1 MKRMKKLLT
10 GLLTLGMTLSMMTM
24 TAFAADLTTG
34 TTEKMPTIDFD
45 ADKTGTVTIHKY
57 TSGNGMG
64 SVGNGTEAHPGDFP
78 TGAEPLKGA
87 GFTLYQVVDKGGME
101 AYYKADPKDLPDV
114 SEYVEPDG
122 TIKKAYSGNA
132 TSEGLTDK
140 NGTATFSGLE
150 LGFYVVIETTVP
162 DAVTTPMKPFL
173 LSVPMTTT
181 DGSDWLY
188 DIHVYPKN
196 ETGYGKISL
205 EKTGVKDDE
214 KISGATFALQKKS
227 DTTSSWINITQ
238 KSTAQGDN
246 TGDALILTTD
256 VNGLITIDG
265 LSKGEYRLIE
275 TSVGNGYIMDGA
287 TAYEFTVNS
296 DKTITY
302 KESTDANITIKI
314 TNERP
319 DLTKEVKKKNITPE
333 EWGRTADYS
342 IGDKIP
348 YRITVDVPKN
358 ITKLKTFTVTD
369 TPTNL
374 TDDVDSIEIK
384 CNDAAVTADA
394 YTKAAVGDGFTIT
407 FKPAQMAAYERQ
419 QLVITYNAKLKD
431 TAYNTTAGNQNTAK
445 LEYSK
450 NITPNA
456 TTDPDNPNKDK
467 EEGKNTIE
475 NSTVV
480 YTFAVK
486 IVKTGVDGTETKP
499 LANVEFDLY
508 QEVPDGTEGA
518 ITGTSVPAGL
528 DNTKSWKKIKTL
540 KTGTDGTVTHNG
552 LSNGTY
558 YLVETKTNDGYNL
571 LKKPIE
577 VILNV
582 QYTTTTKTESA
593 WVEDGNGQKQEKSK
607 IEKTTFTDSDST
619 TEGIKVQ
626 KVINKKGFTL
636 PTTGGIGTFVFTFAG
651 IAMMAA
657 AVILLITGKK
667 KKAE

>member
-1 MKRMKKLLT
+1 MKRMKRMKKLLT

-24 TAFAADLTTG
+24 TAFAADPSA
-34 TTEKMPTIDFD
+34 KMPTIDTD
-45 ADKTGTVTIHKY
+45 PDKTGTVTIHKY
-57 TSGNGMG
+57 TNGNGMG
-64 SVGNGTEAHPGDFP
+64 SVGNSTEAHPGDFP

-122 TIKKAYSGNA
+122 TIKKAYSSNA
-132 TSEGLTDK
+132 TREGLTDK
-140 NGTATFSGLE
+140 NGTATFSGLD

-407 FKPAQMAAYERQ
+407 FKPAQMEAYERQ

>member
-24 TAFAADLTTG
+24 TAFAAG
-34 TTEKMPTIDFD
+34 PSAKMPTIDES
-45 ADKTGTVTIHKY
+45 KSGTVTIHKY
-57 TSGNGMG
+57 TK
-64 SVGNGTEAHPGDFP
+64 GTDEGTKGTGKVETSLPA
-78 TGAEPLKGA
+78 GAEPLKGA
-87 GFTLYQVVDKGGME
+87 GFTLYKVVNKEDME
-101 AYYKADPKDLPDV
+101 VYYNTNPTNLPAV
-114 SEYVEPDG
+114 GEYVEAGSIKPG
-122 TIKKAYSGNA
+122 VALETIAEQK
-132 TSEGLTDK
+132 TDK

-196 ETGYGKISL
+196 ETEYGKISL

-214 KISGATFALQKKS
+214 KISGAVFALQKKS
-227 DTTSSWINITQ
+227 DTDDKWINITKQ
-238 KSTAQGDN
+238 STAQGDD
-246 TGDALILTTD
+246 TGNNLTLTTD
-256 VNGLITIDG
+256 SEGKITIDG
-265 LSKGEYRLIE
+265 LSKGKYRLIE
-275 TSVGNGYIMDGA
+275 TFVGDGYIMDGA
-287 TAYEFTVNS
+287 TAYPFEVTNEG
-296 DKTITY
+296 KIKYNGT
-302 KESTDANITIKI
+302 TDANITIKI

-319 DLTKEVKKKNITPE
+319 DLKKEVQKKNNGP
-333 EWGRTADYS
+333 WGRDADYS
-342 IGDKIP
+342 IEDEIP
-348 YRITVDVPKN
+348 YKITVNVPNN

-374 TDDVDSIEIK
+374 KDNLSSIKITCDGTPVVVE
-384 CNDAAVTADA
+384 A
-394 YTKAAVGDGFTIT
+394 YSTEALGADGFTIKFT
-407 FKPAQMAAYERQ
+407 PAQMEAYKGK
-419 QLVITYNAKLKD
+419 QLVITYNATLKD
-431 TAYNTTAGNQNTAK
+431 TAFNTTAGNRNTAK

-450 NITPNA
+450 NITPN
-456 TTDPDNPNKDK
+456 TTDDPDNPNKGK

-486 IVKTGVDGTETKP
+486 IEKTGEDGTTP
-499 LANVEFDLY
+499 LKDVKFDLY
-508 QEVPDGTEGA
+508 QEVDAETTGA
-518 ITGTSVPAGL
+518 ITGASVPAGL
-528 DNTKSWKKIKTL
+528 DNAKFWKKIDTL
-540 KTGTDGTVTHNG
+540 TTDASGIATHNG

-582 QYTTTTKTESA
+582 QYTTITKTESA
-593 WVEDGNGQKQEKSK
+593 WVEDTNGQKQVKSE
-607 IEKTTFTDSDST
+607 ITETTFTSADST
-619 TEGIKVQ
+619 TQQGIKVQ

>member
-24 TAFAADLTTG
+24 TAFAAG
-34 TTEKMPTIDFD
+34 PSAKMPTIDES
-45 ADKTGTVTIHKY
+45 KSGTVTIHKY
-57 TSGNGMG
+57 TK
-64 SVGNGTEAHPGDFP
+64 GTDEGTKGTGKVETSLPA
-78 TGAEPLKGA
+78 GAEPLKGA
-87 GFTLYQVVDKGGME
+87 GFTLYKVVNKEDME
-101 AYYKADPKDLPDV
+101 VYYNTNPTNLPAV
-114 SEYVEPDG
+114 GEYVEAGSIKPG
-122 TIKKAYSGNA
+122 VALETIAEQK
-132 TSEGLTDK
+132 TDK

-214 KISGATFALQKKS
+214 KISGAVFALQKKS
-227 DTTSSWINITQ
+227 DTDDKWINITKQ
-238 KSTAQGDN
+238 STAQGDD
-246 TGDALILTTD
+246 TGNNLTLTTD
-256 VNGLITIDG
+256 SEGKITIDG
-265 LSKGEYRLIE
+265 LSKGKYRLIE
-275 TSVGNGYIMDGA
+275 TFVGDGYIMDGA
-287 TAYEFTVNS
+287 TAYPFEVTNEG
-296 DKTITY
+296 KIKYNGT
-302 KESTDANITIKI
+302 TDANITIKI

-319 DLTKEVKKKNITPE
+319 DLKKEVQKKNNGP
-333 EWGRTADYS
+333 WGRDADYS
-342 IGDKIP
+342 IEDEIP
-348 YRITVDVPKN
+348 YKITVNVPNN

-374 TDDVDSIEIK
+374 KDNLSSIKITCDGTPVVVE
-384 CNDAAVTADA
+384 A
-394 YTKAAVGDGFTIT
+394 YSTEALGADGFTIKFT
-407 FKPAQMAAYERQ
+407 PAQMEAYKGK
-419 QLVITYNAKLKD
+419 QLVITYNATLKD
-431 TAYNTTAGNQNTAK
+431 TAFNTTAGNRNTAK

-450 NITPNA
+450 NITPN
-456 TTDPDNPNKDK
+456 TTDDPDNPNKGK

-486 IVKTGVDGTETKP
+486 IEKTGEDGTTP
-499 LANVEFDLY
+499 LKDVKFDLY
-508 QEVPDGTEGA
+508 QEVDSETTGA
-518 ITGTSVPAGL
+518 ITGASVPAGL
-528 DNTKSWKKIKTL
+528 DNAKFWKKIDTL
-540 KTGTDGTVTHNG
+540 TTDASGIATHNG

-582 QYTTTTKTESA
+582 QYTTITKTESA
-593 WVEDGNGQKQEKSK
+593 WVEDTNGQKQVKSE
-607 IEKTTFTDSDST
+607 ITETTFTSADST
-619 TEGIKVQ
+619 TQQGIKVQ

>member
-1 MKRMKKLLT
+1 
-10 GLLTLGMTLSMMTM
+10 
-24 TAFAADLTTG
+24 
-34 TTEKMPTIDFD
+34 
-45 ADKTGTVTIHKY
+45 
-57 TSGNGMG
+57 MG
-64 SVGNGTEAHPGDFP
+64 SVGNGTEADPDDFP

-122 TIKKAYSGNA
+122 TIKKAYIGNA

-140 NGTATFSGLE
+140 SGTATFSNLE

-162 DAVTTPMKPFL
+162 DAVTIPMKPFL

-227 DTTSSWINITQ
+227 DADGKWINITKQ
-238 KSTAQGDN
+238 STAQGDD
-246 TGDALILTTD
+246 TGAALSLTT
-256 VNGLITIDG
+256 NNEGKITIEG

-275 TSVGNGYIMDGA
+275 TFVGDGYIMDGA
-287 TAYEFTVNS
+287 TAYVFKVNADS
-296 DKTITY
+296 SITY
-302 KESTDANITIKI
+302 GTETNANITINV

-319 DLTKEVKKKNITPE
+319 DLTKKVQKKNGGT
-333 EWGRTADYS
+333 WGMDADYS
-342 IGDKIP
+342 IGDEIP
-348 YRITVDVPKN
+348 YKITVDVPKN
-358 ITKLKTFTVTD
+358 ITRLKTFTVTD

-374 TDDVDSIEIK
+374 TDDLDSIEIK
-384 CNDAAVTADA
+384 CNDVAVIADA
-394 YTKAAVGDGFTIT
+394 YTKVAGGDGFTIK
-407 FKPAQMAAYERQ
+407 FKPAQMEAYKGK
-419 QLVITYNAKLKD
+419 QLVITYNATLKD
-431 TAYNTTAGNQNTAK
+431 TAFNTTAGNRNTAK

-450 NITPNA
+450 NITPN
-456 TTDPDNPNKDK
+456 TTDDPDNPNKDK

-486 IVKTGVDGTETKP
+486 IEKTGEDGTETKK

-508 QEVPDGTEGA
+508 QEVPAGTEGA
-518 ITGTSVPAGL
+518 ISGADAPAGL
-528 DNTKSWKKIKTL
+528 DKTKSWKNIKTL
-540 KTGTDGTVTHNG
+540 KTGTDGTVTHKG

-571 LKKPIE
+571 LKKPIA

-593 WVEDGNGQKQEKSK
+593 WVEDGNGEKQVKSEIK
-607 IEKTTFTDSDST
+607 ETTFTSADST
-619 TEGIKVQ
+619 TQQGIKVQ

>member
-24 TAFAADLTTG
+24 TAFAAEPS
-34 TTEKMPTIDFD
+34 EKMPTI
-45 ADKTGTVTIHKY
+45 KTGETGTVTIHKY
-57 TSGNGMG
+57 TK
-64 SVGNGTEAHPGDFP
+64 GTDEGTKGTGKVETSLPA
-78 TGAEPLKGA
+78 GAEPLKGA
-87 GFTLYQVVDKGGME
+87 GFTLYKVVNKEDME
-101 AYYKADPKDLPDV
+101 VYYNTNPTNLPAV
-114 SEYVEPDG
+114 GEYVEAGSIKPG
-122 TIKKAYSGNA
+122 VALETIAEQK
-132 TSEGLTDK
+132 TDK

-214 KISGATFALQKKS
+214 KISGAVFALQKKS
-227 DTTSSWINITQ
+227 DTDDKWINITKQ
-238 KSTAQGDN
+238 STAQGDD
-246 TGDALILTTD
+246 TGNNLTLTTD
-256 VNGLITIDG
+256 SEGKITIDG
-265 LSKGEYRLIE
+265 LSKGKYRLIE
-275 TSVGNGYIMDGA
+275 TFVGDGYIMDGA
-287 TAYEFTVNS
+287 TAYPFEVTNEG
-296 DKTITY
+296 KIKYNGT
-302 KESTDANITIKI
+302 TDANITIKI

-319 DLTKEVKKKNITPE
+319 DLKKEVQKKNNGP
-333 EWGRTADYS
+333 WGRDADYS
-342 IGDKIP
+342 IEDEIP
-348 YRITVDVPKN
+348 YKITVNVPNN

-374 TDDVDSIEIK
+374 KDNLSSIKITCDGTPVVVE
-384 CNDAAVTADA
+384 A
-394 YTKAAVGDGFTIT
+394 YSTEALGADGFTIKFT
-407 FKPAQMAAYERQ
+407 PAQMEAYKGK
-419 QLVITYNAKLKD
+419 QLVITYNATLKD
-431 TAYNTTAGNQNTAK
+431 TAFNTTAGNRNTAK

-450 NITPNA
+450 NITPN
-456 TTDPDNPNKDK
+456 TTDDPDNPNKGK

-486 IVKTGVDGTETKP
+486 IEKTGEDGTTP
-499 LANVEFDLY
+499 LKDVKFDLY
-508 QEVPDGTEGA
+508 QEVDAETTGA
-518 ITGTSVPAGL
+518 ITGASVPAGL
-528 DNTKSWKKIKTL
+528 DNAKFWKKIDTL
-540 KTGTDGTVTHNG
+540 TTDASGIATHNG

-582 QYTTTTKTESA
+582 QYTTITKTESA
-593 WVEDGNGQKQEKSK
+593 WVEDTNGQKQVKSE
-607 IEKTTFTDSDST
+607 ITETTFTSADST
-619 TEGIKVQ
+619 TQQGIKVQ

-636 PTTGGIGTFVFTFAG
+636 PATGGIGTFVFTFAG

>member
-24 TAFAADLTTG
+24 TAFAAG
-34 TTEKMPTIDFD
+34 PSAKMPTIDES
-45 ADKTGTVTIHKY
+45 KSGTVTIHKY
-57 TSGNGMG
+57 TK
-64 SVGNGTEAHPGDFP
+64 GTDEGTKGTGKVETSLPA
-78 TGAEPLKGA
+78 GAEPLKGA
-87 GFTLYQVVDKGGME
+87 GFTLYKVVNKEDME
-101 AYYKADPKDLPDV
+101 VYYNTNPTNLPAV
-114 SEYVEPDG
+114 GEYVEAGSIKPG
-122 TIKKAYSGNA
+122 VALETIAEQK
-132 TSEGLTDK
+132 TDK
-140 NGTATFSGLE
+140 KGTATFSGLE

-214 KISGATFALQKKS
+214 KISGAVFALQKKS
-227 DTTSSWINITQ
+227 DTDDKWINITKQ
-238 KSTAQGDN
+238 STAQGDD
-246 TGDALILTTD
+246 TGNNLTLTTD
-256 VNGLITIDG
+256 SEGKITIDG
-265 LSKGEYRLIE
+265 LSKGKYRLIE
-275 TSVGNGYIMDGA
+275 TFVGDGYIMDGA
-287 TAYEFTVNS
+287 TAYPFEVTNEG
-296 DKTITY
+296 KIKYNGT
-302 KESTDANITIKI
+302 TDANITIKI

-319 DLTKEVKKKNITPE
+319 DLKKEVQKKNNGP
-333 EWGRTADYS
+333 WGRDADYS
-342 IGDKIP
+342 IEDEIP
-348 YRITVDVPKN
+348 YKITVNVPNN

-374 TDDVDSIEIK
+374 KDNLSSIKITCDGTPVVVE
-384 CNDAAVTADA
+384 A
-394 YTKAAVGDGFTIT
+394 YSTEALGADGFTIKFT
-407 FKPAQMAAYERQ
+407 PAQMEAYKGK
-419 QLVITYNAKLKD
+419 QLVITYNATLKD
-431 TAYNTTAGNQNTAK
+431 TAFNTTAGNRNTAK

-450 NITPNA
+450 NITPN
-456 TTDPDNPNKDK
+456 TTDDPDNPNKGK

-486 IVKTGVDGTETKP
+486 IEKTGEDGTTP
-499 LANVEFDLY
+499 LKDVKFDLY
-508 QEVPDGTEGA
+508 QEVDAETTGA
-518 ITGTSVPAGL
+518 ITGASVPAGL
-528 DNTKSWKKIKTL
+528 DNAKFWKKIDTL
-540 KTGTDGTVTHNG
+540 TTDASGIATHNG

-582 QYTTTTKTESA
+582 QYTTITKTESA
-593 WVEDGNGQKQEKSK
+593 WVEDTNGQKQVKSE
-607 IEKTTFTDSDST
+607 ITETTFTSADST
-619 TEGIKVQ
+619 TQQGIKVQ

>member
-24 TAFAADLTTG
+24 TAFAADPSA
-34 TTEKMPTIDFD
+34 KMPTIDT
-45 ADKTGTVTIHKY
+45 DKTGTVTIHKY

-64 SVGNGTEAHPGDFP
+64 SVGNGTEADPDDFP

-122 TIKKAYSGNA
+122 TIKKAYIGNA

-140 NGTATFSGLE
+140 SGTATFSNLE

-162 DAVTTPMKPFL
+162 DAVTIPMKPFL

-227 DTTSSWINITQ
+227 DADGKWINITKQ
-238 KSTAQGDN
+238 STAQGDD
-246 TGDALILTTD
+246 TGAALSLTT
-256 VNGLITIDG
+256 NNEGKITIEG

-275 TSVGNGYIMDGA
+275 TFVGDGYIMDGA
-287 TAYEFTVNS
+287 TAYVFKVNADS
-296 DKTITY
+296 SITY
-302 KESTDANITIKI
+302 GTETNANITINV

-319 DLTKEVKKKNITPE
+319 DLTKKVQKKNGGT
-333 EWGRTADYS
+333 WGMDADYS
-342 IGDKIP
+342 IGDEIP
-348 YRITVDVPKN
+348 YKITVDVPKN
-358 ITKLKTFTVTD
+358 ITRLKTFTVTD

-374 TDDVDSIEIK
+374 TDDLDSIEIK
-384 CNDAAVTADA
+384 CNDVAVIADA
-394 YTKAAVGDGFTIT
+394 YTKVAGGDGFTIK
-407 FKPAQMAAYERQ
+407 FKPAQMEAYKGK
-419 QLVITYNAKLKD
+419 QLVITYNATLKD
-431 TAYNTTAGNQNTAK
+431 TAFNTTAGNRNTAK

-450 NITPNA
+450 NITPN
-456 TTDPDNPNKDK
+456 TTDDPDNPNKDK

-486 IVKTGVDGTETKP
+486 IEKTGEDGTETKK

-508 QEVPDGTEGA
+508 QEVPAGTEGA
-518 ITGTSVPAGL
+518 ISGADAPAGL
-528 DNTKSWKKIKTL
+528 DKTKSWKNIKTL
-540 KTGTDGTVTHNG
+540 KTGTDGTVTHKG
-552 LSNGTY
+552 LTNGTY

-571 LKKPIE
+571 LKKPIA

-593 WVEDGNGQKQEKSK
+593 WVEDGNGEKQVKSEIK
-607 IEKTTFTDSDST
+607 ETTFTSADST
-619 TEGIKVQ
+619 TQQGIKVQ

>member
-1 MKRMKKLLT
+1 MKKILT
-10 GLLTLGMTLSMMTM
+10 GLLTLAMTLSMMTM
-24 TAFAADLTTG
+24 TAFAAEPS
-34 TTEKMPTIDFD
+34 EKMPTI
-45 ADKTGTVTIHKY
+45 KTGETGTVTIHKY
-57 TSGNGMG
+57 TK
-64 SVGNGTEAHPGDFP
+64 GTAEGTTGTGKVETSLP

-87 GFTLYQVVDKGGME
+87 GFTLYKVVNEAGME
-101 AYYKADPKDLPDV
+101 AYYNANPTSLPAVDT
-114 SEYVEPDG
+114 YVNSDG
-122 TIKKAYSGNA
+122 TIKSEYASGA
-132 TSEGLTDK
+132 TAQVITDN
-140 NGTATFSGLE
+140 NGTATFSNLE

-205 EKTGVKDDE
+205 EKTGVKGE
-214 KISGATFALQKKS
+214 KILGAEFALQKKS

-302 KESTDANITIKI
+302 KESTDANITINV

-319 DLTKEVKKKNITPE
+319 DLTKEVQKKNDGA
-333 EWGRTADYS
+333 WGRDADYS
-342 IGDKIP
+342 FGDKIP
-348 YRITVDVPKN
+348 YKITVNVPNN

-369 TPTNL
+369 TPINL
-374 TDDVDSIEIK
+374 TDDLASIEIK
-384 CNDAAVTADA
+384 CNDVDVETTA
-394 YTKAAVGDGFTIT
+394 YTTSATTEDGFTIAFT
-407 FKPAQMAAYERQ
+407 PANMTNYAGKT
-419 QLVITYNAKLKD
+419 LVITYNATLKD

-456 TTDPDNPNKDK
+456 TTDPDNPNKEK
-467 EEGKNTIE
+467 KEGKNTIE
-475 NSTVV
+475 NSAVV

-486 IVKTGVDGTETKP
+486 IEKTGVDGTETKK

-508 QEVPDGTEGA
+508 QEVPAGTAGA
-518 ITGTSVPAGL
+518 ISGADAPAGL
-528 DNTKSWKKIKTL
+528 DKTKSWKKIKTL
-540 KTGTDGTVTHNG
+540 KTGTDGTVTHKG

-558 YLVETKTNDGYNL
+558 YLVETKTEKEYNL
-571 LKKPIE
+571 LKNPIK
-577 VILNV
+577 VTLSV
-582 QYTTTTKTESA
+582 QYTITQSTTSS

-607 IEKTTFTDSDST
+607 IETTTFTGSDNA

-626 KVINKKGFTL
+626 EVINKKGFTL

>member
-1 MKRMKKLLT
+1 MKRMKKILT
-10 GLLTLGMTLSMMTM
+10 GLLTLAMTLSMMTM
-24 TAFAADLTTG
+24 TAFAAEPS
-34 TTEKMPTIDFD
+34 EKMPTI
-45 ADKTGTVTIHKY
+45 KTGETGTVTIHKY
-57 TSGNGMG
+57 TK
-64 SVGNGTEAHPGDFP
+64 GTAEGTTGTGKVETSLP

-87 GFTLYQVVDKGGME
+87 GFTLYKVVNEAGME
-101 AYYKADPKDLPDV
+101 AYYNANPTSLPAVDT
-114 SEYVEPDG
+114 YVNSDG
-122 TIKKAYSGNA
+122 TIKSEYASGA
-132 TSEGLTDK
+132 TAQVITDN
-140 NGTATFSGLE
+140 NGTATFSNLE

-205 EKTGVKDDE
+205 EKTGVKGE
-214 KISGATFALQKKS
+214 KILGAEFALQKKS

-302 KESTDANITIKI
+302 KESTDANITINV

-319 DLTKEVKKKNITPE
+319 DLTKEVQKKNDGA
-333 EWGRTADYS
+333 WGRDADYS
-342 IGDKIP
+342 FGDKIP
-348 YRITVDVPKN
+348 YKITVNVPNN

-369 TPTNL
+369 TPINL
-374 TDDVDSIEIK
+374 TDDLASIEIK
-384 CNDAAVTADA
+384 CNDVDVETTA
-394 YTKAAVGDGFTIT
+394 YTTSATTEDGFTIAFT
-407 FKPAQMAAYERQ
+407 PANMTNYAGKT
-419 QLVITYNAKLKD
+419 LVITYNATLKG
-431 TAYNTTAGNQNTAK
+431 TAENTTVGNKNAAK

-450 NITPNA
+450 NIT
-456 TTDPDNPNKDK
+456 TDTDQDNPNKGK

-486 IVKTGVDGTETKP
+486 IEKTGEDGTTP
-499 LANVEFDLY
+499 LKDVKFDLY
-508 QEVPDGTEGA
+508 QEVDAETTGA
-518 ITGTSVPAGL
+518 ITGASVPAGL
-528 DNTKSWKKIKTL
+528 DNAKFWKKIDTL
-540 KTGTDGTVTHNG
+540 TTDASGIATHNG

-593 WVEDGNGQKQEKSK
+593 WVEDGNGQKQVKSEIK
-607 IEKTTFTDSDST
+607 ETTFTSADST
-619 TEGIKVQ
+619 TQQGIKVQ

>member
-24 TAFAADLTTG
+24 TAFAA
-34 TTEKMPTIDFD
+34 EPSAKMPTIDTD
-45 ADKTGTVTIHKY
+45 PAKTGTVTIHKY
-57 TSGNGMG
+57 TSGTGTG
-64 SVGNGTEAHPGDFP
+64 IVGTGTTADADHFP
-78 TGAEPLKGA
+78 DGAVPLKDA
-87 GFTLYQVVDKGGME
+87 GFTLYKVVDKDGME
-101 AYYKADPKDLPDV
+101 SYYNTNPTALPDV
-114 SEYVEPDG
+114 STYVESDG
-122 TIKKAYSGNA
+122 TIKSTYSGNA
-132 TSEGLTDK
+132 TSEGFTDAD
-140 NGTATFSGLE
+140 GTATFSNLE

-162 DAVTTPMKPFL
+162 DAVTTPMDPFL

-181 DGSDWLY
+181 DGTGWLY

-205 EKTGVKDDE
+205 EKTGVNGE
-214 KISGATFALQKKS
+214 KIPGAEFALQKRTATGW
-227 DTTSSWINITQ
+227 DDITK

-246 TGDALILTTD
+246 TGADLILKTD
-256 VNGLITIDG
+256 ASGLITIDG

-287 TAYEFTVNS
+287 TAYEFTVNAN
-296 DKTITY
+296 KKITY
-302 KESTDANITIKI
+302 KGVESANTKI
-314 TNERP
+314 EVTNERP
-319 DLTKEVKKKNITPE
+319 DLTKEVQKKNGGT
-333 EWGRTADYS
+333 WGRDADYS
-342 IGDKIP
+342 IGDEIP
-348 YRITVDVPKN
+348 YKITVNVPNN

-369 TPTNL
+369 TPINL
-374 TDDVDSIEIK
+374 TDDLASIEIK
-384 CNDAAVTADA
+384 CNDVAVTADA
-394 YTKAAVGDGFTIT
+394 YTKVAGGDGFTIK
-407 FKPAQMAAYERQ
+407 FNPAQMAAYEGQ
-419 QLVITYNAKLKD
+419 QLVITYNATLKG
-431 TAYNTTAGNQNTAK
+431 TAVNTTVGNQNAAK

-450 NITPNA
+450 NITTDA
-456 TTDPDNPNKDK
+456 TDPDNPNKDK

-558 YLVETKTNDGYNL
+558 YLVETKTNDTYNL
-571 LKKPIE
+571 LKNPIE
-577 VILNV
+577 VTLNV
-582 QYTTTTKTESA
+582 QYTTTTKTEST
-593 WVEDGNGQKQEKSK
+593 WEIDTNGQKQEKSK
-607 IEKTTFTDSDST
+607 IEKTTFTGSDST

-626 KVINKKGFTL
+626 TVINKKGFTL

>member
-24 TAFAADLTTG
+24 TAFAADPSA
-34 TTEKMPTIDFD
+34 KMPTIDT
-45 ADKTGTVTIHKY
+45 DKTGTVTIHKY

-64 SVGNGTEAHPGDFP
+64 SVGNGTEADPDDFP

-140 NGTATFSGLE
+140 SGTATFSNLE

-162 DAVTTPMKPFL
+162 DAVTIPMKPFL

-196 ETGYGKISL
+196 ETRYGKISL

-227 DTTSSWINITQ
+227 DADGKWINITKQ
-238 KSTAQGDN
+238 STAQGDD
-246 TGDALILTTD
+246 TGAALSLTT
-256 VNGLITIDG
+256 NNEGKITIEG

-275 TSVGNGYIMDGA
+275 TFVGDGYIMDGA
-287 TAYEFTVNS
+287 TAYVFKVNADS
-296 DKTITY
+296 SITY
-302 KESTDANITIKI
+302 GTETNANITINV

-319 DLTKEVKKKNITPE
+319 DLTKKVQKKNGGT
-333 EWGRTADYS
+333 WGMDADYS
-342 IGDKIP
+342 IGDEIP
-348 YRITVDVPKN
+348 YKITVDVPKN
-358 ITKLKTFTVTD
+358 ITRLKTFTVTD

-374 TDDVDSIEIK
+374 TDDLDSIEIK
-384 CNDAAVTADA
+384 CNDVAVIADA
-394 YTKAAVGDGFTIT
+394 YTKVAGGDGFTIK
-407 FKPAQMAAYERQ
+407 FKPAQMEAYKGQ
-419 QLVITYNAKLKD
+419 QLVITYNATLKG
-431 TAYNTTAGNQNTAK
+431 TAENTTVGNKNAAK

-450 NITPNA
+450 NIT
-456 TTDPDNPNKDK
+456 TDTDSDNPNKDK

-486 IVKTGVDGTETKP
+486 IEKTGEDGAETKK

-508 QEVPDGTEGA
+508 QEVPAVTEGA
-518 ITGTSVPAGL
+518 ISGADAPAGL
-528 DNTKSWKKIKTL
+528 DKTKSWKKIKTL
-540 KTGTDGTVTHNG
+540 KTGTDGTVTHKG

>member
-24 TAFAADLTTG
+24 TAFAADPSA
-34 TTEKMPTIDFD
+34 KMPTIDTD
-45 ADKTGTVTIHKY
+45 LDKTGTVTIHKY

-528 DNTKSWKKIKTL
+528 DNAKFWKKIDTL
-540 KTGTDGTVTHNG
+540 TTDASGIATHNG

-593 WVEDGNGQKQEKSK
+593 WVEDGNGQKQVKSEIK
-607 IEKTTFTDSDST
+607 ETTFTSADST
-619 TEGIKVQ
+619 TQQGIKVQ

>member
-24 TAFAADLTTG
+24 TAFAA
-34 TTEKMPTIDFD
+34 EPSAKMPTIDTD
-45 ADKTGTVTIHKY
+45 PAKTGTVTIHKY
-57 TSGNGMG
+57 TSGTGTG
-64 SVGNGTEAHPGDFP
+64 IVGTGTTADADHFP
-78 TGAEPLKGA
+78 DGAVPLKDA
-87 GFTLYQVVDKGGME
+87 GFTLYKVVDKDGME
-101 AYYKADPKDLPDV
+101 SYYNTNPTALPDV
-114 SEYVEPDG
+114 STYVESDG
-122 TIKKAYSGNA
+122 TIKSTYSGNA
-132 TSEGLTDK
+132 TSEGFTDAD
-140 NGTATFSGLE
+140 GTATFSNLE

-162 DAVTTPMKPFL
+162 DAVTTPMDPFL

-181 DGSDWLY
+181 DGTGWLY

-205 EKTGVKDDE
+205 EKTGVNGE
-214 KISGATFALQKKS
+214 KILGAEFALQKRTATGW
-227 DTTSSWINITQ
+227 DDITK

-246 TGDALILTTD
+246 TGADLILKTD
-256 VNGLITIDG
+256 ASGLITIDG

-287 TAYEFTVNS
+287 TAYEFTVNAN
-296 DKTITY
+296 KKITY
-302 KESTDANITIKI
+302 KGVESANTKI
-314 TNERP
+314 EVTNERP
-319 DLTKEVKKKNITPE
+319 DLTKKVQKKNGGT
-333 EWGRTADYS
+333 WGMDADYS
-342 IGDKIP
+342 IGDEIP
-348 YRITVDVPKN
+348 YKITVDVPKN
-358 ITKLKTFTVTD
+358 ITRLKTFTVTD

-374 TDDVDSIEIK
+374 TDDLDSIEIK
-384 CNDAAVTADA
+384 CNDVAVTADA
-394 YTKAAVGDGFTIT
+394 YTKVAGGDGFTIK
-407 FKPAQMAAYERQ
+407 FNPAQMAAYEGQ
-419 QLVITYNAKLKD
+419 QLVITYNATLKG
-431 TAYNTTAGNQNTAK
+431 TAVNTTVGNQNAAK

-450 NITPNA
+450 NITTDA
-456 TTDPDNPNKDK
+456 TDPDNPNKDK

-558 YLVETKTNDGYNL
+558 YLVETKTNDKYNL

-577 VILNV
+577 VTLNV
-582 QYTTTTKTESA
+582 QYTIATKTEST
-593 WVEDGNGQKQEKSK
+593 WVEDTNGQKQVKSE
-607 IEKTTFTDSDST
+607 ITGTTFTST
-619 TEGIKVQ
+619 DDATAAEGIKVQ
-626 KVINKKGFTL
+626 EVINKKGFTL

>member
-24 TAFAADLTTG
+24 TAFAADPSA
-34 TTEKMPTIDFD
+34 KMPTIDT
-45 ADKTGTVTIHKY
+45 DKTGTVTIHKY

-64 SVGNGTEAHPGDFP
+64 SVGNGTEADPDDFP

-122 TIKKAYSGNA
+122 TIKKAYIGNA

-140 NGTATFSGLE
+140 SGTATFSNLE

-162 DAVTTPMKPFL
+162 DAVTIPMKPFL

-227 DTTSSWINITQ
+227 DADGKWINITKQ
-238 KSTAQGDN
+238 STAQGDD
-246 TGDALILTTD
+246 TGAALSLTT
-256 VNGLITIDG
+256 NNEGKITIEG

-275 TSVGNGYIMDGA
+275 TFVGDGYIMDGA
-287 TAYEFTVNS
+287 TAYVFKVNADS
-296 DKTITY
+296 SITY
-302 KESTDANITIKI
+302 GTETNANITINV

-319 DLTKEVKKKNITPE
+319 DLTKKVQKKNGGT
-333 EWGRTADYS
+333 WGMDADYS
-342 IGDKIP
+342 IGDEIP
-348 YRITVDVPKN
+348 YKITVDVPKN
-358 ITKLKTFTVTD
+358 ITRLKTFTVTD

-374 TDDVDSIEIK
+374 TDDLDSIEIK
-384 CNDAAVTADA
+384 CNDVAVIADA
-394 YTKAAVGDGFTIT
+394 YTKVAGGDGFTIK
-407 FKPAQMAAYERQ
+407 FKPAQMEAYKGK
-419 QLVITYNAKLKD
+419 QLVITYNATLKD
-431 TAYNTTAGNQNTAK
+431 TAFNTTAGNRNTAK

-450 NITPNA
+450 NITPN
-456 TTDPDNPNKDK
+456 TTDDPDNPNKDK

-486 IVKTGVDGTETKP
+486 IEKTGEDGTETKK

-508 QEVPDGTEGA
+508 QEVPAGTEGA
-518 ITGTSVPAGL
+518 ISGADAPAGL
-528 DNTKSWKKIKTL
+528 DKTKSWKNIKTL
-540 KTGTDGTVTHNG
+540 KTGTDGTVTHKG

-571 LKKPIE
+571 LKKPIA

-593 WVEDGNGQKQEKSK
+593 WVEDGNGEKQVKSEIK
-607 IEKTTFTDSDST
+607 ETTFTSADST
-619 TEGIKVQ
+619 TQQGIKVQ

-657 AVILLITGKK
+657 AVILLITSKK

>member
-24 TAFAADLTTG
+24 TAFAAG
-34 TTEKMPTIDFD
+34 PSAKMPTIDES
-45 ADKTGTVTIHKY
+45 KSGTVTIHKY
-57 TSGNGMG
+57 TK
-64 SVGNGTEAHPGDFP
+64 GTDEGTKGTGKVETSLPA
-78 TGAEPLKGA
+78 GAEPLKGA
-87 GFTLYQVVDKGGME
+87 GFTLYKVVNKEDME
-101 AYYKADPKDLPDV
+101 VYYNTNPTNLPAV
-114 SEYVEPDG
+114 GEYVEAGSIKPG
-122 TIKKAYSGNA
+122 VALETIAEQK
-132 TSEGLTDK
+132 TDK

-205 EKTGVKDDE
+205 EKTGVKGE
-214 KISGATFALQKKS
+214 KILGAEFALQKKS

-407 FKPAQMAAYERQ
+407 FNPAQMAAYERQ

-456 TTDPDNPNKDK
+456 TTDPDNPNKEK
-467 EEGKNTIE
+467 KEGKNTIE
-475 NSTVV
+475 NSAVV

-486 IVKTGVDGTETKP
+486 IEKTGVDGAETKK

-508 QEVPDGTEGA
+508 QEVPAGTAGA
-518 ITGTSVPAGL
+518 ISGADATAGL
-528 DNTKSWKKIKTL
+528 DKTKSWKKIKTL
-540 KTGTDGTVTHNG
+540 KTGTDGTVTHKG

-558 YLVETKTNDGYNL
+558 YLVETKTEKEYNL
-571 LKKPIE
+571 LKNPIK
-577 VILNV
+577 VTLSV
-582 QYTTTTKTESA
+582 QYTITQSTTSS

-607 IEKTTFTDSDST
+607 IETTTFTGSDST

-626 KVINKKGFTL
+626 EVINKKGFTL

>member
-24 TAFAADLTTG
+24 TAFAADPSA
-34 TTEKMPTIDFD
+34 KMPTIDTD
-45 ADKTGTVTIHKY
+45 PDKTGTVTIHKY

-87 GFTLYQVVDKGGME
+87 GFTLYQVVNKGGME

>member
-24 TAFAADLTTG
+24 TAFAAG
-34 TTEKMPTIDFD
+34 PSAKMPTIDES
-45 ADKTGTVTIHKY
+45 KSGTVTIHKY
-57 TSGNGMG
+57 TK
-64 SVGNGTEAHPGDFP
+64 GTDEGTKGTGKVETSLP
-78 TGAEPLKGA
+78 TGAVPLKGA
-87 GFTLYQVVDKGGME
+87 GFTLYQVVDKDDME
-101 AYYKADPKDLPDV
+101 NYYNADPKDLPAVDD
-114 SEYVEPDG
+114 YVDEAGSIKDG
-122 TIKKAYSGNA
+122 FVKKTIAEKK
-132 TSEGLTDK
+132 TDA
-140 NGTATFSGLE
+140 NGTATFPNLD

-162 DAVTTPMKPFL
+162 DAVTIPMKPFL

-196 ETGYGKISL
+196 ETRYGKISL

-214 KISGATFALQKKS
+214 KISGAVFALQKKS
-227 DTTSSWINITQ
+227 DTDDKWINITKQ
-238 KSTAQGDN
+238 STAQGDD
-246 TGDALILTTD
+246 TGNNLTLTTD
-256 VNGLITIDG
+256 SEGKITIDG
-265 LSKGEYRLIE
+265 LSKGKYRLIE
-275 TSVGNGYIMDGA
+275 TFVGDGYIMDGA
-287 TAYEFTVNS
+287 TAYPFEVTNEG
-296 DKTITY
+296 KIKYNGT
-302 KESTDANITIKI
+302 TDANITIKI

-319 DLTKEVKKKNITPE
+319 DLKKEVQKKNNGP
-333 EWGRTADYS
+333 WGRDADYS
-342 IGDKIP
+342 IGDEIP
-348 YRITVDVPKN
+348 YKITVNVPNN

-374 TDDVDSIEIK
+374 KDNLSSIKITCDGTPVVVE
-384 CNDAAVTADA
+384 A
-394 YTKAAVGDGFTIT
+394 YSTEALGADGFTIKFT
-407 FKPAQMAAYERQ
+407 PAQMEAYKGK
-419 QLVITYNAKLKD
+419 QLVITYNATLKD
-431 TAYNTTAGNQNTAK
+431 TAFNTTAGNRNTAK

-450 NITPNA
+450 NITPN
-456 TTDPDNPNKDK
+456 TTDDPDNPNKGK

-486 IVKTGVDGTETKP
+486 IEKTGEDGTTP
-499 LANVEFDLY
+499 LKDVKFDLY
-508 QEVPDGTEGA
+508 QEVDAETTGA
-518 ITGTSVPAGL
+518 ITGASVPAGL
-528 DNTKSWKKIKTL
+528 DNAKFWKKIDTL
-540 KTGTDGTVTHNG
+540 TTDASGIATHNG

-571 LKKPIE
+571 LKKPIK

-582 QYTTTTKTESA
+582 QYTTITKTESA
-593 WVEDGNGQKQEKSK
+593 WVEDTNGQKQVKSE
-607 IEKTTFTDSDST
+607 ITETTFTSADST
-619 TEGIKVQ
+619 TQQGIKVQ

>member
-24 TAFAADLTTG
+24 TAFAADPSA
-34 TTEKMPTIDFD
+34 KMPTIDT
-45 ADKTGTVTIHKY
+45 DKTGTVTIHKY

-64 SVGNGTEAHPGDFP
+64 SVGNGTEADPDDFP

-122 TIKKAYSGNA
+122 TIKKAYIGNA

-140 NGTATFSGLE
+140 SGTATFSNLE

-162 DAVTTPMKPFL
+162 DAVTIPMKPFL

-227 DTTSSWINITQ
+227 DADGKWINITKQ
-238 KSTAQGDN
+238 STAQGDD
-246 TGDALILTTD
+246 TGAALSLTT
-256 VNGLITIDG
+256 NNEGKITIEG

-275 TSVGNGYIMDGA
+275 TFVGDGYIMDGA
-287 TAYEFTVNS
+287 TAYVFKVNADS
-296 DKTITY
+296 SITY
-302 KESTDANITIKI
+302 GTETNANITINV

-319 DLTKEVKKKNITPE
+319 DLTKKVQKKNGGT
-333 EWGRTADYS
+333 WGMDADYS
-342 IGDKIP
+342 IGDEIP
-348 YRITVDVPKN
+348 YKITVDVPKN
-358 ITKLKTFTVTD
+358 ITRLKTFTVTD

-374 TDDVDSIEIK
+374 TDDLDSIEIK
-384 CNDAAVTADA
+384 CNDVAVIADA
-394 YTKAAVGDGFTIT
+394 YTKVAGGDGFTIK
-407 FKPAQMAAYERQ
+407 FKPAQMEAYKGK
-419 QLVITYNAKLKD
+419 QLVITYNATLKD
-431 TAYNTTAGNQNTAK
+431 TAFNTTAGNRNTAK

-450 NITPNA
+450 NITPN
-456 TTDPDNPNKDK
+456 TTDDPDNPNKDK
-467 EEGKNTIE
+467 EEGKRTIE

-486 IVKTGVDGTETKP
+486 IEKTGEDGTETKK

-508 QEVPDGTEGA
+508 QEVPAGTEGA
-518 ITGTSVPAGL
+518 ISGADAPAGL
-528 DNTKSWKKIKTL
+528 DKTKSWKNIKTL
-540 KTGTDGTVTHNG
+540 KTGTDGTVTHKG

-571 LKKPIE
+571 LKKPIA

-593 WVEDGNGQKQEKSK
+593 WVEDGNGEKQVKSEIK
-607 IEKTTFTDSDST
+607 ETTFTSADST
-619 TEGIKVQ
+619 TQQGIKVQ

>member
-24 TAFAADLTTG
+24 TAFAADPSA
-34 TTEKMPTIDFD
+34 KMPTIDT
-45 ADKTGTVTIHKY
+45 DKTGTVTIHKY

-64 SVGNGTEAHPGDFP
+64 SVGNGTEADPGDFP

-122 TIKKAYSGNA
+122 TIKKAYIGNA

-140 NGTATFSGLE
+140 SGTATFSNLE

-162 DAVTTPMKPFL
+162 DAVTIPMKPFL

-227 DTTSSWINITQ
+227 DADGKWINITKQ
-238 KSTAQGDN
+238 STAQGDD
-246 TGDALILTTD
+246 TGAALSLTT
-256 VNGLITIDG
+256 NNEGKITIEG

-275 TSVGNGYIMDGA
+275 TFVGDGYIMDGA
-287 TAYEFTVNS
+287 TAYVFKVNADS
-296 DKTITY
+296 SITY
-302 KESTDANITIKI
+302 GTETNANITINV

-319 DLTKEVKKKNITPE
+319 DLTKKVQKKNGGT
-333 EWGRTADYS
+333 WGMDADYS
-342 IGDKIP
+342 IGDEIP
-348 YRITVDVPKN
+348 YKITVDVPKN

-374 TDDVDSIEIK
+374 KDNLSSIKITCDGTPVVVE
-384 CNDAAVTADA
+384 A
-394 YTKAAVGDGFTIT
+394 YSTEALGADGFTIKFT
-407 FKPAQMAAYERQ
+407 PAQMEAYKGK
-419 QLVITYNAKLKD
+419 QLVITYNATLKD
-431 TAYNTTAGNQNTAK
+431 TAFNTTAGNRNTAK

-450 NITPNA
+450 NITPN
-456 TTDPDNPNKDK
+456 TTDDPDNPNKDK

-486 IVKTGVDGTETKP
+486 IEKTGEDGTTP
-499 LANVEFDLY
+499 LKDVKFDLY
-508 QEVPDGTEGA
+508 QEVDAETTGA
-518 ITGTSVPAGL
+518 ITGASVPAGL
-528 DNTKSWKKIKTL
+528 DNAKFWKKIDTL
-540 KTGTDGTVTHNG
+540 TTDASGIATHNG

-582 QYTTTTKTESA
+582 QYTTITKTESA
-593 WVEDGNGQKQEKSK
+593 WVEDTNGQKQVKSE
-607 IEKTTFTDSDST
+607 ITETTFTSADST
-619 TEGIKVQ
+619 TQQGIKVQ

>member
-1 MKRMKKLLT
+1 MERMKRMKKLLT

-24 TAFAADLTTG
+24 TAFAADPSA
-34 TTEKMPTIDFD
+34 KMPTIDT
-45 ADKTGTVTIHKY
+45 DKTGTVTIHKY

-64 SVGNGTEAHPGDFP
+64 SVGNGTEADPGDFP

-87 GFTLYQVVDKGGME
+87 GFTLYQVEDKGGME

-122 TIKKAYSGNA
+122 TIKKAYIGNA

-140 NGTATFSGLE
+140 SGTATFSNLE

-162 DAVTTPMKPFL
+162 DAVTIPMKPFL

-227 DTTSSWINITQ
+227 DADGKWINITKQ
-238 KSTAQGDN
+238 STAQGDD
-246 TGDALILTTD
+246 TGAALSLTT
-256 VNGLITIDG
+256 NNEGKITIEG

-275 TSVGNGYIMDGA
+275 TFVGDGYIMDGA
-287 TAYEFTVNS
+287 TAYVFKVNADS
-296 DKTITY
+296 SITY
-302 KESTDANITIKI
+302 GTETNANITINV

-319 DLTKEVKKKNITPE
+319 DLTKKVQKKNGGT
-333 EWGRTADYS
+333 WGMDADYS
-342 IGDKIP
+342 IGDEIP
-348 YRITVDVPKN
+348 YKITVDVPKN

-374 TDDVDSIEIK
+374 KDNLSSIKITCDGTPVVVE
-384 CNDAAVTADA
+384 A
-394 YTKAAVGDGFTIT
+394 YSTEALGADGFTIKFT
-407 FKPAQMAAYERQ
+407 PAQMEAYKGK
-419 QLVITYNAKLKD
+419 QLVITYNATLKD
-431 TAYNTTAGNQNTAK
+431 TAFNTTAGNRNTAK

-450 NITPNA
+450 NITPN
-456 TTDPDNPNKDK
+456 TTDDPDNPNKDK

-486 IVKTGVDGTETKP
+486 IEKTGEDGTTP
-499 LANVEFDLY
+499 LKDVKFDLY
-508 QEVPDGTEGA
+508 QEVDAETTGA
-518 ITGTSVPAGL
+518 ITGASVPAGL
-528 DNTKSWKKIKTL
+528 DNAKFWKKIDTL
-540 KTGTDGTVTHNG
+540 TTDASGIATHNG

-582 QYTTTTKTESA
+582 QYTTITKTESA
-593 WVEDGNGQKQEKSK
+593 WVEDTNGQKQVKSE
-607 IEKTTFTDSDST
+607 ITETTFTSADST
-619 TEGIKVQ
+619 TQQGIKVQ

>member
-24 TAFAADLTTG
+24 TAFAAEGATG
-34 TTEKMPTIDFD
+34 TTAKMPTIDTS
-45 ADKTGTVTIHKY
+45 KTGTVTIHKY
-57 TSGNGMG
+57 TSGT
-64 SVGNGTEAHPGDFP
+64 VEGNPGTGTTADRLPD
-78 TGAEPLKGA
+78 GAVALKGA
-87 GFTLYQVVDKGGME
+87 GFTLYKVVNEAGME
-101 AYYKADPKDLPDV
+101 AYYNANPTALPNV
-114 SEYVEPDG
+114 SEYVENG
-122 TIKKAYSGNA
+122 TIKAKYSGNA
-132 TSEGLTDK
+132 TSEVLTDE
-140 NGTATFSGLE
+140 NGTATFSDLD

-162 DAVTTPMKPFL
+162 DAVTTAMDPFL

-181 DGSDWLY
+181 DGTGWLY

-205 EKTGVKDDE
+205 EKTGVNGE
-214 KISGATFALQKKS
+214 KIPGAEFALQKKS
-227 DTTSSWINITQ
+227 DTTSRWINITK

-246 TGDALILTTD
+246 TGADLTLITDAS
-256 VNGLITIDG
+256 GLIIIEG

-302 KESTDANITIKI
+302 KGVESANTKI
-314 TNERP
+314 EVTNERP
-319 DLTKEVKKKNITPE
+319 DLTKEVQKKNGGT
-333 EWGRTADYS
+333 WGRDADYS
-342 IGDKIP
+342 IGDEIP
-348 YRITVDVPKN
+348 YKITVNVPNN

-369 TPTNL
+369 TPINL
-374 TDDVDSIEIK
+374 TDDLASIEIK
-384 CNDAAVTADA
+384 CNDVAVTADA
-394 YTKAAVGDGFTIT
+394 YTKVAGGDGFTIK
-407 FKPAQMAAYERQ
+407 FNPAQMAAYEGQ
-419 QLVITYNAKLKD
+419 QLVITYNATLKD
-431 TAYNTTAGNQNTAK
+431 TAENTTVGNKNAAK

-450 NITPNA
+450 NITTDA
-456 TTDPDNPNKDK
+456 TDPDNPNKDK

-486 IVKTGVDGTETKP
+486 IVKNGVDGTETKP

-558 YLVETKTNDGYNL
+558 YLVETKTNDKYNL

-577 VILNV
+577 VTLNV
-582 QYTTTTKTESA
+582 QYTIATKTEST
-593 WVEDGNGQKQEKSK
+593 WVEDTNGQKQVKSE
-607 IEKTTFTDSDST
+607 ITGTTFTST
-619 TEGIKVQ
+619 DDATAAEGIKVQ
-626 KVINKKGFTL
+626 EVINKKGFTL

-657 AVILLITGKK
+657 AVILLITSKK

>member
-1 MKRMKKLLT
+1 METMKRMKKLLT
-10 GLLTLGMTLSMMTM
+10 GLLTLGITLSMMTM
-24 TAFAADLTTG
+24 TAFAADPSA
-34 TTEKMPTIDFD
+34 KMPTIDT
-45 ADKTGTVTIHKY
+45 DKTGTVTIHKY

-64 SVGNGTEAHPGDFP
+64 SVGNGTEADPGDFP

-122 TIKKAYSGNA
+122 TIKKAYIGNA

-140 NGTATFSGLE
+140 SGTATFSNLE

-162 DAVTTPMKPFL
+162 DAVTIPMKPFL

-227 DTTSSWINITQ
+227 DADGKWINITKQ
-238 KSTAQGDN
+238 STAQGDD
-246 TGDALILTTD
+246 TGAALSLTT
-256 VNGLITIDG
+256 NNEGKITIEG

-275 TSVGNGYIMDGA
+275 TFVGDGYIMDGA
-287 TAYEFTVNS
+287 TAYVFKVNADS
-296 DKTITY
+296 SITY
-302 KESTDANITIKI
+302 GTETNANITINV

-319 DLTKEVKKKNITPE
+319 DLTKKVQKKNGGT
-333 EWGRTADYS
+333 WGMDADYS
-342 IGDKIP
+342 IGDEIP
-348 YRITVDVPKN
+348 YKITVDVPKN

-374 TDDVDSIEIK
+374 KDNLSSIKITCDGTPVVVE
-384 CNDAAVTADA
+384 A
-394 YTKAAVGDGFTIT
+394 YSTEALGADGFTIKFT
-407 FKPAQMAAYERQ
+407 PAQMEAYKGK
-419 QLVITYNAKLKD
+419 QLVITYNATLKD
-431 TAYNTTAGNQNTAK
+431 TAFNTTAGNRNTAK

-450 NITPNA
+450 NITPN
-456 TTDPDNPNKDK
+456 TTDDPDNPNKDK

-486 IVKTGVDGTETKP
+486 IEKTGEDGTTP
-499 LANVEFDLY
+499 LKDVKFDLY
-508 QEVPDGTEGA
+508 QEVDAETTGA
-518 ITGTSVPAGL
+518 ITGASVPAGL
-528 DNTKSWKKIKTL
+528 DNAKFWKKIDTL
-540 KTGTDGTVTHNG
+540 TTDASGIATHNG

-582 QYTTTTKTESA
+582 QYTTITKTESA
-593 WVEDGNGQKQEKSK
+593 WVEDTNGQKQVKSE
-607 IEKTTFTDSDST
+607 ITETTFTSADST
-619 TEGIKVQ
+619 TQQGIKVQ

>member
-1 MKRMKKLLT
+1 METMKRMKKLLT

-24 TAFAADLTTG
+24 TAFAADPSA
-34 TTEKMPTIDFD
+34 KMPTIDT
-45 ADKTGTVTIHKY
+45 DKTGTVTIHKY

-64 SVGNGTEAHPGDFP
+64 SVGNGTEADPDDFP

-122 TIKKAYSGNA
+122 TIKKAYIGNA

-140 NGTATFSGLE
+140 SGTATFSNLE

-162 DAVTTPMKPFL
+162 DAVTIPMKPFL

-227 DTTSSWINITQ
+227 DADGKWINITKQ
-238 KSTAQGDN
+238 STAQGDD
-246 TGDALILTTD
+246 TGAALSLTT
-256 VNGLITIDG
+256 NNEGKITIEG

-275 TSVGNGYIMDGA
+275 TFVGDGYIMDGA
-287 TAYEFTVNS
+287 TAYVFKVNADS
-296 DKTITY
+296 SITY
-302 KESTDANITIKI
+302 GTETNANITINV

-319 DLTKEVKKKNITPE
+319 DLTKKVQKKNGGT
-333 EWGRTADYS
+333 WGMDADYS
-342 IGDKIP
+342 IGDEIP
-348 YRITVDVPKN
+348 YKITVDVPKN
-358 ITKLKTFTVTD
+358 ITRLKTFTVTD

-374 TDDVDSIEIK
+374 TDDLDSIEIK
-384 CNDAAVTADA
+384 CNDVAVIADA
-394 YTKAAVGDGFTIT
+394 YTKVAGGDGFTIK
-407 FKPAQMAAYERQ
+407 FKPAQMEAYKGK
-419 QLVITYNAKLKD
+419 QLVITYNATVKD
-431 TAYNTTAGNQNTAK
+431 TAFNTTAGNRNTAK

-450 NITPNA
+450 NITPN
-456 TTDPDNPNKDK
+456 TTDDPDNPNKDK

-486 IVKTGVDGTETKP
+486 IEKTGEDGTETKK

-508 QEVPDGTEGA
+508 QEVPAGTEGA
-518 ITGTSVPAGL
+518 ISGADAPAGL
-528 DNTKSWKKIKTL
+528 DKTKSWKNIKTL
-540 KTGTDGTVTHNG
+540 KTGTDGTVTHKG

-571 LKKPIE
+571 LKKPIA

-593 WVEDGNGQKQEKSK
+593 WVEDGNGEKQVKSEIK
-607 IEKTTFTDSDST
+607 ETTFTSADST
-619 TEGIKVQ
+619 TQQGIKVQ

>member
-24 TAFAADLTTG
+24 TAFAADPSA
-34 TTEKMPTIDFD
+34 KMPTIDTD
-45 ADKTGTVTIHKY
+45 PDKTGTVTIHKY

-431 TAYNTTAGNQNTAK
+431 TAYSTTAGNQNTAK

>member
-24 TAFAADLTTG
+24 TAFAAG
-34 TTEKMPTIDFD
+34 PSAKMPTIDES
-45 ADKTGTVTIHKY
+45 KSGTVTIHKY
-57 TSGNGMG
+57 TK
-64 SVGNGTEAHPGDFP
+64 GTDEGTKGTGKVETSLPA
-78 TGAEPLKGA
+78 GAEPLKGA
-87 GFTLYQVVDKGGME
+87 GFTLYKVVNKEDMEVYYNTNPTNLPAVGEQVE
-101 AYYKADPKDLPDV
+101 AGSIKPGVAL
-114 SEYVEPDG
+114 E
-122 TIKKAYSGNA
+122 TIAEQK
-132 TSEGLTDK
+132 TDK

-214 KISGATFALQKKS
+214 KISGAVFALQKKS
-227 DTTSSWINITQ
+227 DTDDKWINITKQ
-238 KSTAQGDN
+238 STAQGDD
-246 TGDALILTTD
+246 TGNNLTLTTD
-256 VNGLITIDG
+256 SEGKITIDG
-265 LSKGEYRLIE
+265 LSKGKYRLIE
-275 TSVGNGYIMDGA
+275 TFVGDGYIMDGA
-287 TAYEFTVNS
+287 TAYPFEVTNEG
-296 DKTITY
+296 KIKYNGT
-302 KESTDANITIKI
+302 TDANITIKI

-319 DLTKEVKKKNITPE
+319 DLKKEVQKKNNGP
-333 EWGRTADYS
+333 WGRDADYS
-342 IGDKIP
+342 IEDEIP
-348 YRITVDVPKN
+348 YKITVNVPNN

-374 TDDVDSIEIK
+374 KDNLSSIKITCDGTPVVVE
-384 CNDAAVTADA
+384 A
-394 YTKAAVGDGFTIT
+394 YSTEALGADGFTIKFT
-407 FKPAQMAAYERQ
+407 PAQMEAYKGK
-419 QLVITYNAKLKD
+419 QLVITYNATLKD
-431 TAYNTTAGNQNTAK
+431 TAFNTTAGNRNTAK

-450 NITPNA
+450 NITPN
-456 TTDPDNPNKDK
+456 TTDDPDNPNKGK

-486 IVKTGVDGTETKP
+486 IEKTGEDGTTP
-499 LANVEFDLY
+499 LKDVKFDLY
-508 QEVPDGTEGA
+508 QEVDAETTGA
-518 ITGTSVPAGL
+518 ITGASVPAGL
-528 DNTKSWKKIKTL
+528 DNAKFWKKIDTL
-540 KTGTDGTVTHNG
+540 TTDASGIATHNG

-582 QYTTTTKTESA
+582 QYTTITKTESA
-593 WVEDGNGQKQEKSK
+593 WVEDTNGQKQVKSE
-607 IEKTTFTDSDST
+607 ITETTFTSADST
-619 TEGIKVQ
+619 TQQGIKVQ

>member
-1 MKRMKKLLT
+1 
-10 GLLTLGMTLSMMTM
+10 MTLSMMTM
-24 TAFAADLTTG
+24 TAFAADPSA
-34 TTEKMPTIDFD
+34 KMPTIDTD
-45 ADKTGTVTIHKY
+45 PDKTGTVTIHKY

>member
-24 TAFAADLTTG
+24 TAFAADPSA
-34 TTEKMPTIDFD
+34 KMPTIDT
-45 ADKTGTVTIHKY
+45 DKTGTVTIHKY

-122 TIKKAYSGNA
+122 TIKKAYIGNA

-140 NGTATFSGLE
+140 SGTATFSNLE

-227 DTTSSWINITQ
+227 DADGKWINITKQ
-238 KSTAQGDN
+238 STAQGDD
-246 TGDALILTTD
+246 TGAALSLTT
-256 VNGLITIDG
+256 NNEGKITIEG

-275 TSVGNGYIMDGA
+275 TFVGDGYIMDGA
-287 TAYEFTVNS
+287 TAYVFKVNADS
-296 DKTITY
+296 SITY
-302 KESTDANITIKI
+302 GTETNANITINV

-319 DLTKEVKKKNITPE
+319 DLTKKVQKKNGGT
-333 EWGRTADYS
+333 WGMDADYS
-342 IGDKIP
+342 IGDEIP
-348 YRITVDVPKN
+348 YKITVDVPKN

-374 TDDVDSIEIK
+374 KDNLSSIKITCDGTPVVVE
-384 CNDAAVTADA
+384 A
-394 YTKAAVGDGFTIT
+394 YSTEALGADGFTIKFT
-407 FKPAQMAAYERQ
+407 PAQMEAYKGK
-419 QLVITYNAKLKD
+419 QLVITYNATLKD
-431 TAYNTTAGNQNTAK
+431 TAFNTTAGNRNTAK

-450 NITPNA
+450 NITPN
-456 TTDPDNPNKDK
+456 TTDDPDNPNKDK

-486 IVKTGVDGTETKP
+486 IEKTGEDGTTP
-499 LANVEFDLY
+499 LKDVKFDLY
-508 QEVPDGTEGA
+508 QEVDAETTGA
-518 ITGTSVPAGL
+518 ITGASVPAGL
-528 DNTKSWKKIKTL
+528 DNAKFWKKIDTL
-540 KTGTDGTVTHNG
+540 TTDASGIATHNG

-582 QYTTTTKTESA
+582 QYTTITKTESA
-593 WVEDGNGQKQEKSK
+593 WVEDTNGQKQVKSE
-607 IEKTTFTDSDST
+607 ITETTFTSADST
-619 TEGIKVQ
+619 TQQGIKVQ

>member
-10 GLLTLGMTLSMMTM
+10 GLLTLAMTLSMMTM
-24 TAFAADLTTG
+24 TAFAAG
-34 TTEKMPTIDFD
+34 PSAKMPTIDTD
-45 ADKTGTVTIHKY
+45 PAKTGTVTIHKY
-57 TSGNGMG
+57 TSGNGTG
-64 SVGNGTEAHPGDFP
+64 SVGNGKEADANDFP
-78 TGAEPLKGA
+78 TGAVPLKGA
-87 GFTLYQVVDKGGME
+87 GFTLYKVVDKDGME
-101 AYYKADPKDLPDV
+101 AYYNTNPTSLPAVD
-114 SEYVEPDG
+114 EYVDAGSIKAGVALE
-122 TIKKAYSGNA
+122 TIAQK
-132 TSEGLTDK
+132 ETDA
-140 NGTATFSGLE
+140 NGTATFPNLE

-162 DAVTTPMKPFL
+162 DAVTTPMDPFL
-173 LSVPMTTT
+173 LSVPMTTA
-181 DGSDWLY
+181 DGTDWLY

-205 EKTGVKDDE
+205 EKTGVNGE
-214 KISGATFALQKKS
+214 KILGAEFALQKKS

-287 TAYEFTVNS
+287 TAYEFTVNAN
-296 DKTITY
+296 KKITY
-302 KESTDANITIKI
+302 KGVESANTKI
-314 TNERP
+314 EVTNERP
-319 DLTKEVKKKNITPE
+319 DLTKEVQKKNDGA
-333 EWGRTADYS
+333 WGRDADYS
-342 IGDKIP
+342 IGDEIP

-394 YTKAAVGDGFTIT
+394 YTKVAGGDGFTIK
-407 FKPAQMAAYERQ
+407 FNPAQMAAYEGQ
-419 QLVITYNAKLKD
+419 QLVITYNATLKSSAD
-431 TAYNTTAGNQNTAK
+431 NTTVGNQNTAK

-450 NITPNA
+450 NITPNT
-456 TTDPDNPNKDK
+456 TTDPDNPNKNK

-486 IVKTGVDGTETKP
+486 IEKTGEDGSTYKP
-499 LANVEFDLY
+499 LAGVKFDLY
-508 QEVPDGTEGA
+508 QEVADGTPDA
-518 ITGTSVPAGL
+518 IPGTSVPAGL
-528 DNTKSWKKIKTL
+528 DNSKSWKKITTL
-540 KTGTDGTVTHNG
+540 ETKSDGTVTHKG

-558 YLVETKTNDGYNL
+558 YLVETETNTGYNL

-577 VILNV
+577 VTLSV
-582 QYTTTTKTESA
+582 QYTITQSTTSS
-593 WVEDGNGQKQEKSK
+593 WVEDGNGQKQVKSE
-607 IEKTTFTDSDST
+607 ITETTFTSADST
-619 TEGIKVQ
+619 TQQGIKVQ
-626 KVINKKGFTL
+626 TVINKKGFTL

>member
-24 TAFAADLTTG
+24 TAFAAGPTTG
-34 TTEKMPTIDFD
+34 TTEKMPTIDT
-45 ADKTGTVTIHKY
+45 DKTGTVTIHKY

-64 SVGNGTEAHPGDFP
+64 SVGNGTEADPGDFP

-122 TIKKAYSGNA
+122 TIKKAYIGNA

-140 NGTATFSGLE
+140 SGTATFSNLE

-162 DAVTTPMKPFL
+162 DAVTIPMKPFL

-227 DTTSSWINITQ
+227 DADGKWINITKQ
-238 KSTAQGDN
+238 STAQGDD
-246 TGDALILTTD
+246 TGAALSLTT
-256 VNGLITIDG
+256 NNEGKITIEG

-275 TSVGNGYIMDGA
+275 TFVGDGYIMDGA
-287 TAYEFTVNS
+287 TAYVFKVNADS
-296 DKTITY
+296 SITY
-302 KESTDANITIKI
+302 GTETNANITINV

-319 DLTKEVKKKNITPE
+319 DLTKKVQKKNGGT
-333 EWGRTADYS
+333 WGMDADYS
-342 IGDKIP
+342 IGDEIP
-348 YRITVDVPKN
+348 YKITVDVPKN

-374 TDDVDSIEIK
+374 KDNLSSIKITCDGTPVVVE
-384 CNDAAVTADA
+384 A
-394 YTKAAVGDGFTIT
+394 YSTEALGADGFTIKFT
-407 FKPAQMAAYERQ
+407 PAQMEAYKGK
-419 QLVITYNAKLKD
+419 QLVITYNATLKD
-431 TAYNTTAGNQNTAK
+431 TAFNTTAGNRNTAK

-450 NITPNA
+450 NITPN
-456 TTDPDNPNKDK
+456 TTDDPDNPNKDK

-486 IVKTGVDGTETKP
+486 IEKTGEDGTTP
-499 LANVEFDLY
+499 LKDVKFDLY
-508 QEVPDGTEGA
+508 QEVDAETTGA
-518 ITGTSVPAGL
+518 ITGASVPAGL
-528 DNTKSWKKIKTL
+528 DNAKFWKKIDTL
-540 KTGTDGTVTHNG
+540 TTDASGIATHNG

-582 QYTTTTKTESA
+582 QYTTITKTESA
-593 WVEDGNGQKQEKSK
+593 WVEDTNGQKQVKSE
-607 IEKTTFTDSDST
+607 ITETTFTSADST
-619 TEGIKVQ
+619 TQQGIKVQ

>member
-10 GLLTLGMTLSMMTM
+10 GLLTLAMILSMMTM
-24 TAFAADLTTG
+24 TAFAA
-34 TTEKMPTIDFD
+34 EPSAKMPTIDTD
-45 ADKTGTVTIHKY
+45 PAKTGTVTIHKY
-57 TSGNGMG
+57 TSGNGTG
-64 SVGNGTEAHPGDFP
+64 IVGTGTEADKDSLPD
-78 TGAEPLKGA
+78 GAVPLKDA
-87 GFTLYQVVDKGGME
+87 GFTLYKVVDKDGME
-101 AYYKADPKDLPDV
+101 SYYNTNPTALPDV
-114 SEYVEPDG
+114 SRYVENG
-122 TIKKAYSGNA
+122 TIKAAYSGNA
-132 TSEGLTDK
+132 TSEVLTDAD
-140 NGTATFSGLE
+140 GTATFSNLE

-162 DAVTTPMKPFL
+162 DAVTTPMDPFL

-181 DGSDWLY
+181 DGTGWLY

-205 EKTGVKDDE
+205 EKTGVNGE
-214 KISGATFALQKKS
+214 KIPDVEFALQKRTATGW
-227 DTTSSWINITQ
+227 DDITK

-246 TGDALILTTD
+246 TGADLILKTD
-256 VNGLITIDG
+256 ASGLITIDG

-287 TAYEFTVNS
+287 TAYEFTVNAN
-296 DKTITY
+296 KKITY
-302 KESTDANITIKI
+302 KGVESANTKI
-314 TNERP
+314 EVTNERP
-319 DLTKEVKKKNITPE
+319 DLTKEVQKKNGGT
-333 EWGRTADYS
+333 WGRDADYS
-342 IGDKIP
+342 IGDEIP
-348 YRITVDVPKN
+348 YKITVNVPNN

-374 TDDVDSIEIK
+374 TDDLASIKIT
-384 CNDAAVTADA
+384 CNDVDVETTA
-394 YTKAAVGDGFTIT
+394 YTTSATTEGGFTIAFT
-407 FKPAQMAAYERQ
+407 PANMTNYAGKT
-419 QLVITYNAKLKD
+419 LVITYNATLKN
-431 TAYNTTAGNQNTAK
+431 TAFNTTAGNQNTAK

-450 NITPNA
+450 NITTDT

-486 IVKTGVDGTETKP
+486 IVKNGVDGTETKP

-558 YLVETKTNDGYNL
+558 YLVETKTNDKYNL

-577 VILNV
+577 VTLNV
-582 QYTTTTKTESA
+582 QYTIATKTEST
-593 WVEDGNGQKQEKSK
+593 WVEDTNGQKQVKSE
-607 IEKTTFTDSDST
+607 ITGTTFTST
-619 TEGIKVQ
+619 DDATAAEGIKVQ
-626 KVINKKGFTL
+626 EVINKKGFTL

>member
-24 TAFAADLTTG
+24 TAFAADPSA
-34 TTEKMPTIDFD
+34 KMPTIDTD
-45 ADKTGTVTIHKY
+45 PDKTGTVTIHKY
-57 TSGNGMG
+57 TRGNGMG

>member
-24 TAFAADLTTG
+24 TAFAAG
-34 TTEKMPTIDFD
+34 PSAKMPTIDER
-45 ADKTGTVTIHKY
+45 KSGTVTIHKY
-57 TSGNGMG
+57 TK
-64 SVGNGTEAHPGDFP
+64 GTDEGTKGTGKVETSLP
-78 TGAEPLKGA
+78 TGAVPLKGA
-87 GFTLYQVVDKGGME
+87 GFTLYQVVDKDDME
-101 AYYKADPKDLPDV
+101 NYYNADPKDLPAVDD
-114 SEYVEPDG
+114 YVDEAGSIKDG
-122 TIKKAYSGNA
+122 FVKKTIAEKK
-132 TSEGLTDK
+132 TDA
-140 NGTATFSGLE
+140 NGTATFPNLD

-162 DAVTTPMKPFL
+162 DAVTIPMKPFL

-196 ETGYGKISL
+196 ETRYGKISL

-214 KISGATFALQKKS
+214 KISGAVFALQKKS
-227 DTTSSWINITQ
+227 DTDDKWINITKQ
-238 KSTAQGDN
+238 STAQGDD
-246 TGDALILTTD
+246 TGNNLTLTTD
-256 VNGLITIDG
+256 SEGKITIDG
-265 LSKGEYRLIE
+265 LSKGKYRLIE
-275 TSVGNGYIMDGA
+275 TFVGDGYIMDGA
-287 TAYEFTVNS
+287 TAYPFEVTNEG
-296 DKTITY
+296 KIKYNGT
-302 KESTDANITIKI
+302 TDANITIKI

-319 DLTKEVKKKNITPE
+319 DLKKEVQKKNNGP
-333 EWGRTADYS
+333 WGRDADYS
-342 IGDKIP
+342 IEDEIP
-348 YRITVDVPKN
+348 YKITVNVPNN

-374 TDDVDSIEIK
+374 KDNLSSIKITCDGTPVVVE
-384 CNDAAVTADA
+384 A
-394 YTKAAVGDGFTIT
+394 YSTEALGADGFTIKFT
-407 FKPAQMAAYERQ
+407 PAQMEAYKGK
-419 QLVITYNAKLKD
+419 QLVITYNATLKD
-431 TAYNTTAGNQNTAK
+431 TAFNTTAGNRNTAK

-450 NITPNA
+450 NITPN
-456 TTDPDNPNKDK
+456 TTDDPDNPNKGK

-486 IVKTGVDGTETKP
+486 IEKTGEDGTTP
-499 LANVEFDLY
+499 LKDVKFDLY
-508 QEVPDGTEGA
+508 QEVDAETTGA
-518 ITGTSVPAGL
+518 ITGASVPAGL
-528 DNTKSWKKIKTL
+528 DNAKFWKKIDTL
-540 KTGTDGTVTHNG
+540 TTDASGIATHNG

-582 QYTTTTKTESA
+582 QYTTITKTESA
-593 WVEDGNGQKQEKSK
+593 WVEDTNGQKQVKSE
-607 IEKTTFTDSDST
+607 ITETTFTSADST
-619 TEGIKVQ
+619 TQQGIKVQ

>member
-24 TAFAADLTTG
+24 TAFAADPSA
-34 TTEKMPTIDFD
+34 KMPTIDTD
-45 ADKTGTVTIHKY
+45 PDKTGTVTIHKY

-162 DAVTTPMKPFL
+162 DAVTIPMKPFL

-227 DTTSSWINITQ
+227 DADGKWINITKQ
-238 KSTAQGDN
+238 STAQGDD
-246 TGDALILTTD
+246 TGAALSLTT
-256 VNGLITIDG
+256 NNEGKITIEG

-275 TSVGNGYIMDGA
+275 TFVGDGYIMDGA
-287 TAYEFTVNS
+287 TAYVFKVNADS
-296 DKTITY
+296 SITY
-302 KESTDANITIKI
+302 GTETNANITIKV

-319 DLTKEVKKKNITPE
+319 DLTKEVQKKNGGT
-333 EWGRTADYS
+333 WGRDADYS
-342 IGDKIP
+342 IEDEIP
-348 YRITVDVPKN
+348 YRITVDVPNN

-374 TDDVDSIEIK
+374 TDNVDSIEIK
-384 CNDAAVTADA
+384 CNDVAVIADA
-394 YTKAAVGDGFTIT
+394 YTKVAGGDGFTIK
-407 FKPAQMAAYERQ
+407 FKPAQMEAYKGQ
-419 QLVITYNAKLKD
+419 QLVITYNATLKV
-431 TAYNTTAGNQNTAK
+431 TAENTTVGNKNAAK

-450 NITPNA
+450 NIT
-456 TTDPDNPNKDK
+456 TDTDSDNPNKDK

-486 IVKTGVDGTETKP
+486 IEKTGEDGTETKK

-508 QEVPDGTEGA
+508 QEVPAVTEGA
-518 ITGTSVPAGL
+518 ISGADAPAGL
-528 DNTKSWKKIKTL
+528 DKTKSWKKIKTL
-540 KTGTDGTVTHNG
+540 KTGTDGTVTHKG

-626 KVINKKGFTL
+626 KVINKKGFAL

>member
-24 TAFAADLTTG
+24 TAFAADPSA
-34 TTEKMPTIDFD
+34 KMPTIDTD
-45 ADKTGTVTIHKY
+45 QDKTGTVTIHKY

>member
-1 MKRMKKLLT
+1 MKRMKKILT
-10 GLLTLGMTLSMMTM
+10 GLLTLAMTLSMMTM
-24 TAFAADLTTG
+24 TAFAAEPS
-34 TTEKMPTIDFD
+34 EKMPTI
-45 ADKTGTVTIHKY
+45 KTGETGTVTIHKY
-57 TSGNGMG
+57 TK
-64 SVGNGTEAHPGDFP
+64 GTAEGTTGTGKVETSLP

-87 GFTLYQVVDKGGME
+87 GFTLYKVVNEAGME
-101 AYYKADPKDLPDV
+101 AYYNANPTSLPAVDT
-114 SEYVEPDG
+114 YVNSDG
-122 TIKKAYSGNA
+122 TIKSEYASGA
-132 TSEGLTDK
+132 TAQVITDN
-140 NGTATFSGLE
+140 NGTATFSNLE

-205 EKTGVKDDE
+205 EKTGVKGE
-214 KISGATFALQKKS
+214 KILGAEFALQKKS

-302 KESTDANITIKI
+302 KESTDANITINV

-319 DLTKEVKKKNITPE
+319 DLTKEVQKKNDGA
-333 EWGRTADYS
+333 WGRDADYS
-342 IGDKIP
+342 FGDKIP
-348 YRITVDVPKN
+348 YKITVNVPNN

-369 TPTNL
+369 TPINL
-374 TDDVDSIEIK
+374 TDDLASIEIK
-384 CNDAAVTADA
+384 CNDVDVETTA
-394 YTKAAVGDGFTIT
+394 YTTSATTEDGFTIAFT
-407 FKPAQMAAYERQ
+407 PANMTNYAGKT
-419 QLVITYNAKLKD
+419 LVITYNATLKD

-456 TTDPDNPNKDK
+456 TTDPDNPNKEK
-467 EEGKNTIE
+467 KEGKNTIE
-475 NSTVV
+475 NSAVV

-486 IVKTGVDGTETKP
+486 IEKTGVDGTETKK

-508 QEVPDGTEGA
+508 QEVPAGTAGA
-518 ITGTSVPAGL
+518 ISGADAPAGL
-528 DNTKSWKKIKTL
+528 DKTKSWKKIKTL
-540 KTGTDGTVTHNG
+540 KTGTDGTVTHKG

-558 YLVETKTNDGYNL
+558 YLVETKTEKEYNL
-571 LKKPIE
+571 LKNPIK
-577 VILNV
+577 VTLSV
-582 QYTTTTKTESA
+582 QYTITQSTTSS

-607 IEKTTFTDSDST
+607 IETTTFTGSDNA

-626 KVINKKGFTL
+626 EVINKKNVWF
-636 PTTGGIGTFVFTFAG
+636 PTSVSLKR
-651 IAMMAA
+651 M
-657 AVILLITGKK
+657 VW
-667 KKAE
+667 